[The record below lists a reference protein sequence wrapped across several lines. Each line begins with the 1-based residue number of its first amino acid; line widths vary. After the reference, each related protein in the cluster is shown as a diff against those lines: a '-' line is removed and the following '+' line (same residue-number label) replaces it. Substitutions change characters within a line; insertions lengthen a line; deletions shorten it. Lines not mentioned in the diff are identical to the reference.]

1 METTTTKNT
10 AALIHLSTLSQY
22 LIPFG
27 NYIFPIVIW
36 SSTKDKSEYIN
47 SQGKRAINFQ
57 LSLFLYSLVLGLI
70 AVPVLFVT
78 VFKNVS
84 LQTMVNGDDWFIE
97 NFSLANAT
105 GMVTVAL
112 IAVSFFFMLKVA
124 EFFLIIYAS
133 VKSSNGEDFHYPLTI
148 PFLK

>member
-10 AALIHLSTLSQY
+10 AALIHLSTLTQY

-47 SQGKRAINFQ
+47 VQGKNAINFQ
-57 LSLFLYSLVLGLI
+57 LSLFLYSMVLGLI
-70 AVPVLFVT
+70 AFPILFMTVL
-78 VFKNVS
+78 KNVS
-84 LQTMVNGDDWFIE
+84 FTTLFNDNEWILSDL
-97 NFSLANAT
+97 NFANLT
-105 GMVTVAL
+105 GIVVVAL
-112 IAVSFFFMLKVA
+112 TAAVCFFTLKVV

-133 VKSSNGEDFHYPLTI
+133 VKSSNGEDFQYPLTI
-148 PFLK
+148 PFIK

>member
-1 METTTTKNT
+1 METNNTKNT

-27 NYIFPIVIW
+27 NYILPVVIW

-47 SQGKRAINFQ
+47 TQGKQAINFQ
-57 LSLFLYSLVLGLI
+57 LSLFVYSLVLCLI

-78 VFKNVS
+78 VLKNVS
-84 LQTMVNGDDWFIE
+84 LNTMFNGGDWIIE
-97 NFSLANAT
+97 DFSFSNIT
-105 GMVTVAL
+105 GMVMVAMTA
-112 IAVSFFFMLKVA
+112 IGIFFMLKIA

-133 VKSSNGEDFHYPLTI
+133 VKSSNGEDFKYPLTI
-148 PFLK
+148 PFIK